1 MGQTSQNIDQTAG
14 DWAWRQSP
22 GLRNPNPVPTDA
34 PTQSTL
40 APVPPLA
47 VKFNQ
52 VTPVP
57 SPNRHDQK
65 AGWFH
70 GVSSGTYTEFFDYFL
85 EPELGN

>member
-14 DWAWRQSP
+14 DWAWRQTP
-22 GLRNPNPVPTDA
+22 GLRNPNQIPNDA

-52 VTPVP
+52 VAPVP
-57 SPNRHDQK
+57 APITTTKSADGSTTSASGLIPN
-65 AGWFH
+65 
-70 GVSSGTYTEFFDYFL
+70 SSVVFRN
-85 EPELGN
+85 PS

>member
-1 MGQTSQNIDQTAG
+1 MGQTSQNVDQTAG

-22 GLRNPNPVPTDA
+22 GLRNPNPIPNDA

-52 VTPVP
+52 VAPAPLPISTTKKPDGSTASAQGLIPNSSVIFSNP
-57 SPNRHDQK
+57 S
-65 AGWFH
+65 W
-70 GVSSGTYTEFFDYFL
+70 
-85 EPELGN
+85 

>member
-14 DWAWRQSP
+14 DWAWRQTP

-47 VKFNQ
+47 VAFNKVAPAPAPIAITKKTDGSTATANGQ
-52 VTPVP
+52 I
-57 SPNRHDQK
+57 
-65 AGWFH
+65 G
-70 GVSSGTYTEFFDYFL
+70 GTSCVINN
-85 EPELGN
+85 PA